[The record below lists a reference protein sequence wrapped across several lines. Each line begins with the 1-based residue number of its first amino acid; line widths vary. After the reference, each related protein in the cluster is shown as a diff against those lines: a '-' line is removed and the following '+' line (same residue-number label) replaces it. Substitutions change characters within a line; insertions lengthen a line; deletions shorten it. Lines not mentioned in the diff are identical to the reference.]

1 MSGGSPLPSPRVFL
15 LGETSHQ
22 PDNIL
27 AGTQIVSLIEV
38 RGARAFEVVP
48 ECNAMNL
55 PVELAHPAYL

>member
-1 MSGGSPLPSPRVFL
+1 MSR
-15 LGETSHQ
+15 Q

-38 RGARAFEVVP
+38 RDARAVEVVP
-48 ECNAMNL
+48 ECSAMNL